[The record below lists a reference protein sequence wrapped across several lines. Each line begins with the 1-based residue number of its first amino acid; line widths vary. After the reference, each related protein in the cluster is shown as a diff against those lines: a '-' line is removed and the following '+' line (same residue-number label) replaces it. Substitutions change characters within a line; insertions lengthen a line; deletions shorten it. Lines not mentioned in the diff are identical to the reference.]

1 MYVHTVILY
10 FVHCCGSGSVRF
22 RFQIR
27 IRINKS
33 RGAGLSLWREDNPVH
48 LTAAVYGDIAVVI
61 YNQAETSGKNP
72 QAGHARRRLVSVV
85 PTLVSNQPVAREPG
99 WISGQLRPAR
109 GGQHGNFR
117 AVESVAGSGGGG
129 AVAPGEALAS
139 IRIRSSKMHEKVVQN
154 SSIVK
159 RWP

>member
-1 MYVHTVILY
+1 MYNYILSY
-10 FVHCCGSGSVRF
+10 CILCIVADPVPSGF
-22 RFQIR
+22 ELFCQIR

-99 WISGQLRPAR
+99 
-109 GGQHGNFR
+109 
-117 AVESVAGSGGGG
+117 
-129 AVAPGEALAS
+129 
-139 IRIRSSKMHEKVVQN
+139 
-154 SSIVK
+154 
-159 RWP
+159 